1 MESALIA
8 EEMEPAIMT
17 EATFRADRFAK
28 LMQKRNLTDGKLA
41 YASGVSRTMIYY
53 MRKGER
59 SKVSAETI
67 AALAGPLGTSTQY
80 LMGQT
85 DDPSP
90 MQKTMSG
97 MIADIVDIADKL
109 PLSRQRELRE
119 LGRSLMEIER
129 STDIEMIY
137 SELME
142 RITRLA
148 ELDGGEDA
156 LDRLLTHLSSVAD
169 RPSSL
174 PGAAMPGDSRRRM
187 KGGSKPIE
195 KPTQSDN

>member
-97 MIADIVDIADKL
+97 MIADIVLPTNPSQRRVFCCLELFTIVKLTVDKCE
-109 PLSRQRELRE
+109 QRC
-119 LGRSLMEIER
+119 
-129 STDIEMIY
+129 
-137 SELME
+137 
-142 RITRLA
+142 
-148 ELDGGEDA
+148 
-156 LDRLLTHLSSVAD
+156 
-169 RPSSL
+169 
-174 PGAAMPGDSRRRM
+174 
-187 KGGSKPIE
+187 
-195 KPTQSDN
+195 